1 MATGF
6 ALQRDTVNQDPGY
19 KTLFE
24 RVTNKTGGEKKS
36 LSWYRA
42 AVKQEAS
49 SYKKNFSK
57 YILDERK
64 DRAGA
69 AKEQDRNE
77 LRRHTVAGHLY
88 MFEYKAKMKWL
99 PYYDR
104 FPLVYVIKAAGKDEF
119 WGANLHYMSP
129 KKRLIA
135 TKKLMNGRIDI
146 PKRCFHK
153 YLTAHVDGLFL
164 DLAASEWDTAILLP
178 TEDYVKDLNGRV
190 FPIDK
195 KIVWEETD
203 ENFYDKISGS
213 RMIRGYGTK
222 KSKEMAK

>member
-1 MATGF
+1 
-6 ALQRDTVNQDPGY
+6 
-19 KTLFE
+19 
-24 RVTNKTGGEKKS
+24 
-36 LSWYRA
+36 
-42 AVKQEAS
+42 
-49 SYKKNFSK
+49 
-57 YILDERK
+57 
-64 DRAGA
+64 
-69 AKEQDRNE
+69 
-77 LRRHTVAGHLY
+77 
-88 MFEYKAKMKWL
+88 
-99 PYYDR
+99 
-104 FPLVYVIKAAGKDEF
+104 
-119 WGANLHYMSP
+119 MSP